1 MRRSVRHSDR
11 LEFFPSNP
19 GFVEMVREA
28 FYGQPFM
35 AHLGATLELVDPGF
49 CEIHL
54 PNRSEMSQNLGYF
67 HGGAIAA
74 LADVCGGFAGWSLQP
89 EGMGMLTVEYKTNIM
104 APGQGERLIGRGRV
118 IKSGRTL
125 TISEVEILV
134 VDGGEKRLCATAL
147 QTLMAV
153 PLNT

>member
-1 MRRSVRHSDR
+1 
-11 LEFFPSNP
+11 
-19 GFVEMVREA
+19 MVQKA
-28 FYGQPFM
+28 FHGQPFM
-35 AHLGATLELVDPGF
+35 AHLGATLELVEPGF

-54 PNRSEMSQNLGYF
+54 PNRREMSQNLGYF

-89 EGMGMLTVEYKTNIM
+89 EGMAMLTVEYKTNIM

-125 TISEVEILV
+125 TVSEVEILV

-153 PLNT
+153 PMM